1 MSVCGYR
8 KKRIFTY
15 PDVMVV
21 AGEPEYYNNRQDTIT
36 IINPQLIIEVLFKST
51 KGYDREEKLESYR
64 TIPTFQEYILID
76 QTRVWIEQFSKT
88 ANKRWSLQE
97 YDEED
102 ETIALTS
109 VSFQIS
115 IVDVYNKVN
124 FEVSDID
131 GN

>member
-1 MSVCGYR
+1 
-8 KKRIFTY
+8 
-15 PDVMVV
+15 MVV